1 MNKGDLINAIAKGA
15 EINKAQAERAL
26 NSALESVTG
35 ALGKGEKVTLV
46 GFGTFSVFKR
56 KARDGRNPR
65 TGAKLKIGAKNVPR
79 FAAGSKLKES
89 AAKARI

>member
-15 EINKAQAERAL
+15 ELNKAQAERAL
-26 NSALESVTG
+26 NTALESVTE

-56 KARDGRNPR
+56 KAREGRNPR
-65 TGAKLKIGAKNVPR
+65 TGNKLTIAAKNVPR
-79 FAAGSKLKES
+79 FTPGSKLKES
-89 AAKARI
+89 AAKAKI